1 MRAKCV
7 KRALLLVAV
16 LQLGAGGVAAVSAE
30 SPRDNA
36 ALEVELREAETAFA
50 QSMADRDHEAF
61 VSHLDDETVF
71 FSGERVLRGKQAVA
85 EAWRGFFEGEKA
97 PFSWMPEAVAV
108 LDSGQL
114 GLTSGP
120 VFDPDG
126 KRIGTFNSVWRRGAD
141 GAWKI
146 VFDRGCPD
154 CECP

>member
-1 MRAKCV
+1 MRV
-7 KRALLLVAV
+7 KYVRRALLLVVA
-16 LQLGAGGVAAVSAE
+16 LQLGAGGVTVLSAGA
-30 SPRDNA
+30 PPDNA

-61 VSHLDDETVF
+61 VRHLDDETVF
-71 FSGERVLRGKQAVA
+71 FSGEKVLRGKQAVA

-108 LDSGQL
+108 LESGNL